1 MQRHSPKNV
10 PTIANKHWASRPSTG
25 VSPRHISKSYHP
37 MLSISEINEYRESK
51 GRDPIQLHKLPKDSA
66 AEQLQELDHATI
78 DMLNHG
84 GPEQLV
90 DDLFQQIV
98 NDSSNTWTQQSLWYR
113 QLQTHYK

>member
-1 MQRHSPKNV
+1 
-10 PTIANKHWASRPSTG
+10 
-25 VSPRHISKSYHP
+25 

-98 NDSSNTWTQQSLWYR
+98 DDPSNTWTQQSLWYR
-113 QLQTHYK
+113 QLQTHYKWTLVQQAQFKTSLTLRPVTNQVLVNESVLNLNQI

>member
-1 MQRHSPKNV
+1 
-10 PTIANKHWASRPSTG
+10 
-25 VSPRHISKSYHP
+25 

-78 DMLNHG
+78 DMINHG

-90 DDLFQQIV
+90 DNLFQQIV